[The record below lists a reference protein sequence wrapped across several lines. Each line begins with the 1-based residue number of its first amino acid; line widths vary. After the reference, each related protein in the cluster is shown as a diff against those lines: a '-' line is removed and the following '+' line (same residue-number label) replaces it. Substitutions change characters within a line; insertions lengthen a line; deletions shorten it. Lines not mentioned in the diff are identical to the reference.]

1 MQIKGP
7 GVSLYSQ
14 MQAMAQQARG
24 PQQALTVQ
32 RLEPHA
38 VSGVSSSQSDFGAML
53 KGAINQV
60 NSLQTEAGVL
70 RDHVELGTGNVTIA
84 EAMIAASKSSIAF
97 EATVQVRNKVV
108 EAYKEIMTMPV

>member
-7 GVSLYSQ
+7 GVSLYNQ

-24 PQQALTVQ
+24 PQQAMAVQ
-32 RLEPHA
+32 RLEQG
-38 VSGVSSSQSDFGAML
+38 GVSPVSHSQSDFGAML
-53 KGAINQV
+53 KGAIDNV
-60 NSLQTEAGVL
+60 NGLQMHARGLASAVENGV
-70 RDHVELGTGNVTIA
+70 EGVTIA

>member
-7 GVSLYSQ
+7 GVSLYNQ

-24 PQQALTVQ
+24 PQPSLAVQ

-38 VSGVSSSQSDFGAML
+38 VSSVSHNQSDFGAML
-53 KGAINQV
+53 KGA
-60 NSLQTEAGVL
+60 L
-70 RDHVELGTGNVTIA
+70 DHVNDLNLHARQVAADVEMGVPGVTIA
-84 EAMIAASKSSIAF
+84 EAMIVGAKSSIAF